1 MINYDD
7 SSLTTE
13 LQHHLK
19 WICLMS
25 FEHFRSFQKKILSS
39 IKVIISKPPKSVLF
53 HEKKVAKVMKVSL
66 QWIWTAH
73 FAGCRR
79 FTSINLFFLSD
90 SLNWSPCHSRHGTEQ
105 SPWCVSWG
113 CWLSPLQPLH
123 WGEPQSWCF
132 DPSLMQ
138 HTQGALSGHQSVPS
152 GTLVWV
158 TSWIIPTC
166 PIARVYWLSMQ
177 TSPRAAMAGTGLLVR
192 H

>member
-1 MINYDD
+1 M
-7 SSLTTE
+7 T
-13 LQHHLK
+13 
-19 WICLMS
+19 
-25 FEHFRSFQKKILSS
+25 
-39 IKVIISKPPKSVLF
+39 
-53 HEKKVAKVMKVSL
+53 VSL
-66 QWIWTAH
+66 QWIWTAP

-79 FTSINLFFLSD
+79 FTSINLFFFIRLPQPMPLSLSMWHWAK
-90 SLNWSPCHSRHGTEQ
+90 SLVCFM
-105 SPWCVSWG
+105 G

-166 PIARVYWLSMQ
+166 PIGRVYWLSMQ
-177 TSPRAAMAGTGLLVR
+177 TSPRAAMAGTGLLVWHWGR
-192 H
+192 GTWVEGKAWMSGWLPGTLRLPQPCGFQID